1 MKKKTVSLILILALA
16 ASLVA
21 CGNSAGG
28 ESGNSTDEEK
38 SQTDSDEIIVT
49 ADDMQSYLEEV
60 DVTSDNWEE
69 YFSVEDTSYVA
80 GDDGMDAMPGETVNA
95 KLLKTKENII
105 ASDDLQMHFTYTQT
119 CTDAFYYNCETGE
132 AYTGDANTEF
142 YVGKAEEEDSTIAGV
157 RLQREGTAI
166 LCSDKDVGLS
176 LSTMA
181 DGNDYWLEKQVD
193 IQDLKLTSC
202 SGSVYQVNIPEDK
215 WNEDPDHGRYLVL
228 EDDYTNLYLFESGA
242 YGYGSVEAVDW
253 ESEDTGDNGSAS
265 WPWYLF
271 LETSNAETESTE
283 SGETKDPDSVTYQ
296 AYAAEDIQSD
306 LYSDITAAME
316 KYEGQYVEITG
327 ILDCAEVN
335 ENSTPAG
342 KVVSLE
348 TTVEAPNPNHPLQI
362 NAYAWDD
369 EWLSLE
375 DFEAAI
381 ADMQEGDTVILRGYI
396 APGDITEEYGLSM
409 DLIDVNKK

>member
-1 MKKKTVSLILILALA
+1 MKKKTVSLILIFALT

-28 ESGNSTDEEK
+28 ESGNSADEEK
-38 SQTDSDEIIVT
+38 TQTDSDEIIVT

-105 ASDDLQMHFTYTQT
+105 ASDNLQMHFTYTQT

-132 AYTGDANTEF
+132 EYTGDAHTEY
-142 YVGKAEEEDSTIAGV
+142 YVGKTEEEDSTIAGV

-181 DGNDYWLEKQVD
+181 DGDDYWLEKHVD

-228 EDDYTNLYLFESGA
+228 EDDYTNLYLFEGGA

-253 ESEDTGDNGSAS
+253 ESEDTGGNGSAS
-265 WPWYLF
+265 WPWEELF

-283 SGETKDPDSVTYQ
+283 SGETV
-296 AYAAEDIQSD
+296 IQFF
-306 LYSDITAAME
+306 
-316 KYEGQYVEITG
+316 
-327 ILDCAEVN
+327 N
-335 ENSTPAG
+335 EA
-342 KVVSLE
+342 
-348 TTVEAPNPNHPLQI
+348 
-362 NAYAWDD
+362 
-369 EWLSLE
+369 
-375 DFEAAI
+375 
-381 ADMQEGDTVILRGYI
+381 
-396 APGDITEEYGLSM
+396 
-409 DLIDVNKK
+409 